1 MQSIQSIHLTT
12 PMNNSSLRL
21 KPLLCV
27 ALVLTAF
34 VVSACALRREG
45 PALGTQAGT
54 KRQGIYETPM
64 DTVVVLDRDL
74 AEWTGRDWSSRS
86 EIAIQ
91 KHGARRTETSAL
103 ETIVEVRNRTDK
115 NLTVELRSTYYD
127 EQQLPLGNPSA
138 WQPLNLPPQGTANYS
153 EKSLQPNA
161 VHYLVEVRR
170 GQRK

>member
-1 MQSIQSIHLTT
+1 MQIIQS
-12 PMNNSSLRL
+12 NALRPVAAFKL
-21 KPLLCV
+21 KPLAMA
-27 ALVLTAF
+27 ALAIAAL
-34 VVSACALRREG
+34 SLPACALRREG

-91 KHGARRTETSAL
+91 KHGARRSETSAL
-103 ETIVEVRNRTDK
+103 ETVVEVRNRTDN

-127 EQQLPLGNPSA
+127 EQQLPLGEPSA
-138 WQPLNLPPQGTANYS
+138 WRPLNLPPQGTASYK
-153 EKSLQPNA
+153 EMSLQTNA